1 MALSVQQQ
9 ALVSVALVL
18 CAFVAMPRMLGGRAG
33 RAGPSQPRPGG
44 PEGGHQSH
52 MNPGSSESKTHQSFQ
67 QMRNAMG
74 KEMKSERTRGNG
86 RDIAFTLMPLYAI
99 GVGMF
104 AAYKFVKLRSSNNE
118 FHQGK
123 HTMKSQEESSSQKDE
138 TIEDK
143 AKETEHQLLELEQHL
158 AQTEKMLNSLLT
170 QLDPLSNC
178 VNALAC
184 EQKDEIVTQL
194 RSIRQLMKESGLDK
208 SEIKLKGDNHT
219 CQSVGEGRGRG
230 LIKVSRSERLTVQ
243 PSQEQGKSTTKL
255 SQGWRPNTRAARP
268 PEVPCLDLGR
278 LGDSDEEDG
287 DTYIPYSKGYP
298 CNGRTDSSSTVSW
311 GSPLQTP
318 YAQHFQTQ
326 QMPDKPCQ
334 KKMEHSFWEQKTILE
349 NLPSPADKYKLKY
362 QQYEAEMKEGYKL
375 YSQRTAEKRKDNA
388 QSQECSQRIANKED
402 PQPEDRIG
410 EDLTALDEKALLQQ
424 CYTSNP
430 YNIQQSIKKLEADDT
445 AAEKRKQ
452 TVVEQVMVD
461 QLCRAV
467 ISDPEQNTSNDPY
480 QRDLM
485 LPALGTAP
493 LRFRKR
499 TLHETRIRTRS
510 ALTENMLSNK
520 LRFDCRI
527 LSRNGRDACRELIGF
542 FFTCDGSLTVYEYR
556 QFGKNRVN
564 ALPFIQK
571 GVYSHQR
578 SQRKGKLYD
587 LSDFYIGANLTFWS
601 LDHSLPESMKQNPV
615 LTLRVTNIDETS
627 VNFLKDTSVGS
638 KQVTDVNK
646 VFRTVQGI
654 LRNKLCKRGVRI
666 VTGLG
671 KYFRQL
677 DKKGN
682 GVLSKADFK
691 QALKIFH
698 LEVSE
703 QDFETL
709 WFILDDNRNDEVDYG
724 EFTRALFGEMNEYRK
739 AFVRKAY
746 MKLDFNKTGS
756 VPLVDIRKC
765 YCAKK
770 HPRVL
775 SGDATEEEIKSS
787 FLETLQDACS
797 NPNEVS
803 YCEFEDYYEGL
814 SIGIMDDEDFVNTL
828 RNPWGI

>member
-1 MALSVQQQ
+1 MDLEVKGVSASSRGQAQLS
-9 ALVSVALVL
+9 S
-18 CAFVAMPRMLGGRAG
+18 R
-33 RAGPSQPRPGG
+33 
-44 PEGGHQSH
+44 
-52 MNPGSSESKTHQSFQ
+52 
-67 QMRNAMG
+67 G
-74 KEMKSERTRGNG
+74 K
-86 RDIAFTLMPLYAI
+86 
-99 GVGMF
+99 
-104 AAYKFVKLRSSNNE
+104 KF
-118 FHQGK
+118 
-123 HTMKSQEESSSQKDE
+123 
-138 TIEDK
+138 
-143 AKETEHQLLELEQHL
+143 
-158 AQTEKMLNSLLT
+158 
-170 QLDPLSNC
+170 
-178 VNALAC
+178 
-184 EQKDEIVTQL
+184 
-194 RSIRQLMKESGLDK
+194 
-208 SEIKLKGDNHT
+208 
-219 CQSVGEGRGRG
+219 
-230 LIKVSRSERLTVQ
+230 
-243 PSQEQGKSTTKL
+243 

-287 DTYIPYSKGYP
+287 DTYIPYNKGYP
-298 CNGRTDSSSTVSW
+298 CKGSTDSSSTVSW

-318 YAQHFQTQ
+318 YAQHFRTQ
-326 QMPDKPCQ
+326 QMPGKPYQ
-334 KKMEHSFWEQKTILE
+334 KKMEHSFWEQKTIPE

-362 QQYEAEMKEGYKL
+362 QQYEAEMKEGYKQ
-375 YSQRTAEKRKDNA
+375 YSQRTAGKRKDNA

-402 PQPEDRIG
+402 PQPEDGIS

-430 YNIQQSIKKLEADDT
+430 YNIQHSIKKLEADDT
-445 AAEKRKQ
+445 VAERRKQ

-461 QLCRAV
+461 QLSRAV
-467 ISDPEQNTSNDPY
+467 ISDPEQNTSNDTY

-499 TLHETRIRTRS
+499 TLHET
-510 ALTENMLSNK
+510 
-520 LRFDCRI
+520 
-527 LSRNGRDACRELIGF
+527 RNGRDACRELIGF

-578 SQRKGKLYD
+578 SQKKGKLYD
-587 LSDFYIGANLTFWS
+587 LRDFYIGANLTFRS

-615 LTLRVTNIDETS
+615 LTLRITNIDETS

-638 KQVTDVNK
+638 KQETDVNK
-646 VFRTVQGI
+646 VFWTVQGI
-654 LRNKLCKRGVRI
+654 LRNKLSKRGVRI

-703 QDFETL
+703 QDFESL

-770 HPRVL
+770 HPQVL